1 MQKTDEKMKV
11 GFVSLG
17 CDKNRVDTERVVSI
31 LSCYDEFE
39 FSPNAEDCDVI
50 FINTCAFLKAS
61 RDEAEGIIE
70 EMSGY
75 KKRGSLKLLIVMGC
89 LPMLNPED
97 MIKRFPMVDKA
108 MVASEYD
115 KADKIVFDLLGKKI
129 PKGKRDSDF
138 RSKTTT
144 GHFAY
149 LKIADGCSNRCAFCK
164 IPYIRG
170 NYKSE
175 KMEKIISEAEYLC
188 ENGAK
193 ELILVAQDVTRFGC
207 ETNGK
212 ENLPLLLK
220 NLSKIKK
227 LSWIRLLYCYPEK
240 ITDELIEVI
249 KTNPKVLHYV
259 DMPLQHISNNVLHA
273 MNRQSTRESIVELIS
288 KLRREIPD
296 IAIRSTFMVGFPG
309 ETEDDIREL
318 VKFLKKAKLDNVGF
332 FKYSREEGTP
342 AYSMAGQ
349 IAEEEKDR
357 RLVLVQKTQQAVA
370 TKVNK
375 SRVGKTYKVLIDRI
389 DEKLGCYVGRGYF
402 SAPDVDFEIYFSSF
416 KRHKIGSFA
425 DVKITKYV
433 DEVFV
438 GEVEKTT
445 TY

>member
-39 FSPNAEDCDVI
+39 FSPNAEECDII

-75 KKRGSLKLLIVMGC
+75 KKRGSLKLLVVMGC
-89 LPMLNPED
+89 LPMLNTED
-97 MIKRFPMVDKA
+97 MIERFPMVDKA
-108 MVASEYD
+108 MLADEYD
-115 KADKIVFDLLGKKI
+115 KVDKIVFELLGKKL
-129 PKGKRDSDF
+129 PKGRRDSDF

-170 NYKSE
+170 NYKSV
-175 KMEKIISEAEYLC
+175 KMEKIVSEAEYLC

-193 ELILVAQDVTRFGC
+193 EVILVAQDVTRFGC
-207 ETNGK
+207 EKNGK

-220 NLSKIKK
+220 KLSKIKK

-259 DMPLQHISNNVLHA
+259 DMPLQHISNNVLRA
-273 MNRQSTRESIVELIS
+273 MNRQSTRESIVGLIT
-288 KLRREIPD
+288 KLRHEIPD

-309 ETEDDIREL
+309 ETEEDVKEL

-342 AYSMAGQ
+342 AYSMEHQ
-349 IAEEEKDR
+349 ISEKEKDR
-357 RLVLVQKTQQAVA
+357 RLEIVQKTQQAVA

-375 SRVGKTYKVLIDRI
+375 SRVGKTYKVLIDRF

-425 DVKITKYV
+425 DVKIIKYV
-433 DEVFV
+433 DEIFV
-438 GEVEKTT
+438 GEVERTT

>member
-1 MQKTDEKMKV
+1 MKKTDEKMKV

-31 LSCYDEFE
+31 LSCYEEFE

-97 MIKRFPMVDKA
+97 IIKHFPMVDKA
-108 MVASEYD
+108 MVADEYD
-115 KADKIVFDLLGKKI
+115 KVDKIVFDLLGRKL
-129 PKGKRDSDF
+129 PRGKRTCDF
-138 RSKTTT
+138 RNKTTT

-175 KMEKIISEAEYLC
+175 KMDKIVGEAEYLC
-188 ENGAK
+188 ENGVK
-193 ELILVAQDVTRFGC
+193 EIILVAQDVTRFGC

-212 ENLPLLLK
+212 ENLPMLLK

-240 ITDELIEVI
+240 MTDELIETI

-259 DMPLQHISNNVLHA
+259 DIPLQHISDNVLHA
-273 MNRQSTRESIVELIS
+273 MHRQSTRESIVKLIS
-288 KLRREIPD
+288 KLRKEIPD

-309 ETEDDIREL
+309 ETEEDVNAL

-342 AYSMAGQ
+342 AYSMPNQ
-349 IAEEEKDR
+349 IEESEKDR
-357 RLVLVQKTQQAVA
+357 RLALVQKTQQSVA
-370 TKVNK
+370 TKLNK
-375 SRVGKTYKVLIDRI
+375 SRVGKTYKVLVDRF
-389 DEKLGCYVGRGYF
+389 DEKLKCYVGRAYF

-416 KRHKIGSFA
+416 KHHKIGSFA
-425 DVKITKYV
+425 DVKILKYA

>member
-175 KMEKIISEAEYLC
+175 KMDKIISEAEYLC

-259 DMPLQHISNNVLHA
+259 DMPLQHISDNVLHA
-273 MNRQSTRESIVELIS
+273 MNRQSARESIVGLIT
-288 KLRREIPD
+288 KLRHKIPD

-357 RLVLVQKTQQAVA
+357 RLEIVQKTQQAVA

-375 SRVGKTYKVLIDRI
+375 SRVGKTYKVLVDRF

>member
-175 KMEKIISEAEYLC
+175 KMDKIISEAEYLC

-220 NLSKIKK
+220 NLSKIRK

-259 DMPLQHISNNVLHA
+259 DMPLQHISDNVLHA

-357 RLVLVQKTQQAVA
+357 RLEIVQKTQQAVA

-375 SRVGKTYKVLIDRI
+375 SRVGKTYKVLVDRF

-425 DVKITKYV
+425 DVKIIKYV

>member
-39 FSPNAEDCDVI
+39 FSPNAEECDII

-75 KKRGSLKLLIVMGC
+75 KKRGSLKLLVVMGC
-89 LPMLNPED
+89 LPMLNTED
-97 MIKRFPMVDKA
+97 MIERFPMVDKA
-108 MVASEYD
+108 MLADEYD
-115 KADKIVFDLLGKKI
+115 KVDKIVFELLGKKL
-129 PKGKRDSDF
+129 PKGKRYGDF

-170 NYKSE
+170 NYKSV
-175 KMEKIISEAEYLC
+175 KMEKIVSEAEYLC

-193 ELILVAQDVTRFGC
+193 EVILVAQDVTRFGC
-207 ETNGK
+207 EKNGK

-220 NLSKIKK
+220 KLSKIKK

-259 DMPLQHISNNVLHA
+259 DMPLQHISNNVLRA
-273 MNRQSTRESIVELIS
+273 MNRQSTRESIVGLIT
-288 KLRREIPD
+288 KLRHEIPD

-309 ETEDDIREL
+309 ETEEDVKEL

-342 AYSMAGQ
+342 AYSMEHQ
-349 IAEEEKDR
+349 ISEKEKDR
-357 RLVLVQKTQQAVA
+357 RLEIVQKTQQAVA

-375 SRVGKTYKVLIDRI
+375 SRVGKTYKVLIDRF

-425 DVKITKYV
+425 DVKIIKYV
-433 DEVFV
+433 DEIFV
-438 GEVEKTT
+438 GEVERTT

>member
-108 MVASEYD
+108 MVADEYD

-175 KMEKIISEAEYLC
+175 QMDKIISEAEYLC

-240 ITDELIEVI
+240 ISDELIEVI

-259 DMPLQHISNNVLHA
+259 DMPLQHISDNVLHA

-342 AYSMAGQ
+342 AYSMGHQ
-349 IAEEEKDR
+349 ISEKEKDR
-357 RLVLVQKTQQAVA
+357 RLEIVQKTQQAVA

-375 SRVGKTYKVLIDRI
+375 SRVGKTYKVLIDRF

-416 KRHKIGSFA
+416 KRHKIGSFV

>member
-108 MVASEYD
+108 MVADEYD
-115 KADKIVFDLLGKKI
+115 KVDKIVFDLLGKKL

-175 KMEKIISEAEYLC
+175 QMDKIISEAEYLC

-259 DMPLQHISNNVLHA
+259 DMPLQHISNNVLRA

-357 RLVLVQKTQQAVA
+357 RLEIVQKTQQAVA

-375 SRVGKTYKVLIDRI
+375 SRVGKTYKVLVDRF
-389 DEKLGCYVGRGYF
+389 DEKVGCYVGRGYF

>member
-75 KKRGSLKLLIVMGC
+75 KKRGSLKLLVVMGC
-89 LPMLNPED
+89 LPMLNPEG
-97 MIKRFPMVDKA
+97 MIERFPMVDKA
-108 MVASEYD
+108 MVADEYD
-115 KADKIVFDLLGKKI
+115 KVDKIVFDLLGKKL
-129 PKGKRDSDF
+129 PKGKRYGDF

-175 KMEKIISEAEYLC
+175 KMDKIISEAEYLC

-309 ETEDDIREL
+309 ETEEDVKEL

-342 AYSMAGQ
+342 AYSMGHQ
-349 IAEEEKDR
+349 ISEKEKDR
-357 RLVLVQKTQQAVA
+357 RLEIVQKTQQAVA

-375 SRVGKTYKVLIDRI
+375 SRVGKTYKVLIDRF

>member
-1 MQKTDEKMKV
+1 MQKTDEKLKV

-17 CDKNRVDTERVVSI
+17 CDKNRVDTEKVVSI

-39 FSPNAEDCDVI
+39 FSPNAEKCDII

-75 KKRGSLKLLIVMGC
+75 KKRGSLKLLVVMGC
-89 LPMLNPED
+89 LPMLDPEE
-97 MIKRFPMVDKA
+97 MLKHFPMVDKA

-115 KADKIVFDLLGKKI
+115 KADKIVFDLLGKKM
-129 PKGKRDSDF
+129 PKGRRGGDF
-138 RSKTTT
+138 RNKITT

-175 KMEKIISEAEYLC
+175 KMDKLVSEAEYLC
-188 ENGAK
+188 ENGTK
-193 ELILVAQDVTRFGC
+193 EIILVAQDVTRFGC

-212 ENLPLLLK
+212 ESLSMLVDK
-220 NLSKIKK
+220 LSKIKK

-240 ITDELIEVI
+240 ITDELIETI

-259 DMPLQHISNNVLHA
+259 DMPLQHISDNVLQA
-273 MNRQSTRESIVELIS
+273 MRRQSTRKSIVELIS
-288 KLRREIPD
+288 KLRSQIPD

-309 ETEDDIREL
+309 ETEDDVQAL

-342 AYSMAGQ
+342 AYSMENQ
-349 IAEEEKDR
+349 IDEVEKDR
-357 RLVLVQKTQQAVA
+357 RLDLVQRTQQAVA
-370 TKVNK
+370 GKINK
-375 SRVGKTYKVLIDRI
+375 SRVGKTYKVLIDRF
-389 DEKLGCYVGRGYF
+389 DEKLGCYVGRAYF

-416 KRHKIGSFA
+416 KKHKIGSFA
-425 DVKITKYV
+425 DVKILKYV
-433 DEVFV
+433 DEIFV
-438 GEVEKTT
+438 GEVGKTT

>member
-1 MQKTDEKMKV
+1 MQKTDEKLKV

-17 CDKNRVDTERVVSI
+17 CDKNRVDTEKVVSI

-39 FSPNAEDCDVI
+39 FSPNAEKCDII

-75 KKRGSLKLLIVMGC
+75 KKRGSLKLLVVMGC
-89 LPMLNPED
+89 LPMLAPEE
-97 MIKRFPMVDKA
+97 MLKHFPMVDKA

-115 KADKIVFDLLGKKI
+115 KADKIVFDLLGKKM
-129 PKGKRDSDF
+129 PKGKRGGDF
-138 RSKTTT
+138 RNKTTT

-175 KMEKIISEAEYLC
+175 KMDKLASEAEYLC

-193 ELILVAQDVTRFGC
+193 EIILVAQDVTRFGC

-212 ENLPLLLK
+212 ESLPMLVNK
-220 NLSKIKK
+220 LSKIKK

-259 DMPLQHISNNVLHA
+259 DMPLQHISDNVLQA
-273 MNRQSTRESIVELIS
+273 MRRQSTSKSIVELIS
-288 KLRREIPD
+288 KLRRQIPD

-309 ETEDDIREL
+309 ETEDDVQAL

-342 AYSMAGQ
+342 AYSMENQ
-349 IAEEEKDR
+349 IDEAEKDR
-357 RLVLVQKTQQAVA
+357 RLDLVQRTQQAVA
-370 TKVNK
+370 GRINK
-375 SRVGKTYKVLIDRI
+375 SRVGKTYKVLIDRF
-389 DEKLGCYVGRGYF
+389 DEKLGCYVGRAYF

-416 KRHKIGSFA
+416 KKHKIGSFA
-425 DVKITKYV
+425 DVKILKYV